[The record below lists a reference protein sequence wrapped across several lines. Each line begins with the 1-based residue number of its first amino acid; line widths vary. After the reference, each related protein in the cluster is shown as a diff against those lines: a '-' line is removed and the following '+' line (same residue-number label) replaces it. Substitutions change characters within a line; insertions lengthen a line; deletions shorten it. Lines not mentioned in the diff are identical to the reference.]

1 MFPVVSPPRVRVL
14 FRRDWIVPD
23 DAVSEIPFPEFA
35 PAVAEIVAVGVP
47 SLIPVTANSADDV
60 D

>member
-1 MFPVVSPPRVRVL
+1 MFPVVSPPRFSVL
-14 FRRDWIVPD
+14 FRSVWIVPD

-35 PAVAEIVAVGVP
+35 PVVAETEAVGVP
-47 SLIPVTANSADDV
+47 LLIPVTANSADDV